1 MMRYNTP
8 FQLMVN
14 PNQYQYRLPRC
25 SREKKKRTNS
35 PKDIE
40 KVTVRKN
47 GRKALGI
54 PVLRP
59 EIQRGNYIITSDFIF
74 VCIENLMVKGI
85 SIITSMAANME

>member
-1 MMRYNTP
+1 
-8 FQLMVN
+8 
-14 PNQYQYRLPRC
+14 
-25 SREKKKRTNS
+25 
-35 PKDIE
+35 
-40 KVTVRKN
+40 VTVRKN